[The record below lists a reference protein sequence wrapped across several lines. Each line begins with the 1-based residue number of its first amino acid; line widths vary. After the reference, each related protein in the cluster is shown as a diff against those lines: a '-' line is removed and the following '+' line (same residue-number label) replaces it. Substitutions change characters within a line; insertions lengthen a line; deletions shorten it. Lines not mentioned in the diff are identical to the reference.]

1 MVSDIH
7 WGPWYV
13 FPQIRGDNCITNM
26 GEWRD
31 KNVTSITK
39 REEGGTL
46 HWGRLGFPLQI
57 FVHPECDLIWGN
69 YLKMRWALNPKTGV
83 LLRRGE
89 DTQTHRT
96 ASEDGRIGWAST
108 SWGVARTAGS
118 PRKRGQTDGT
128 VSLRTSRKNRPWQ
141 HLDFRH
147 LASRAVRE
155 YMNIVLSHWAWSPF
169 LWQP

>member
-26 GEWRD
+26 GAWRD

-46 HWGRLGFPLQI
+46 YWGRLGFPLQI

-96 ASEDGRIGWAST
+96 ASEDERIGWAST
-108 SWGVARTAGS
+108 SWGAERHGRQAVLRSEDRQIEQSPSEPPERTVPDS
-118 PRKRGQTDGT
+118 TLISDVWP
-128 VSLRTSRKNRPWQ
+128 P
-141 HLDFRH
+141 
-147 LASRAVRE
+147 E
-155 YMNIVLSHWAWSPF
+155 
-169 LWQP
+169 LWENTCILF